1 MAISRSCVC
10 SVVWCPG
17 VMRMVAQL
25 CPPTT
30 GRARGR
36 RHVSY
41 TLFCCRMLCVKR
53 TAPVSRWAADEWN
66 PCSQPDGKNASKRR
80 AVTRDRETCRE
91 RGRRTTRRPRAP
103 DERSLKRWY
112 LSRHQR
118 SNILTLC
125 IILNPIQ
132 CSWDQLNSNRQHT
145 VHRMSHDLFTVQISV
160 CACGSSIRTEGQQ
173 RVAEEPEPWIRRDT
187 SRRRNTPQQQVLRHP
202 WAFPTLRLFCCP
214 NFYSEA
220 SCKALHEK
228 RGHVHVRL
236 AVVPQ

>member
-1 MAISRSCVC
+1 LPTHNRTCPWTKARLIYAFLLPYVVC
-10 SVVWCPG
+10 KAYGSGLALGRGRVES
-17 VMRMVAQL
+17 MLA
-25 CPPTT
+25 T
-30 GRARGR
+30 GRQKCIKTPR
-36 RHVSY
+36 
-41 TLFCCRMLCVKR
+41 
-53 TAPVSRWAADEWN
+53 
-66 PCSQPDGKNASKRR
+66 
-80 AVTRDRETCRE
+80 VTRE
-91 RGRRTTRRPRAP
+91 RGRVVDRRRTTRRPRAP

-160 CACGSSIRTEGQQ
+160 CACGSSIRTECQQ

-228 RGHVHVRL
+228 RGHVHVGL